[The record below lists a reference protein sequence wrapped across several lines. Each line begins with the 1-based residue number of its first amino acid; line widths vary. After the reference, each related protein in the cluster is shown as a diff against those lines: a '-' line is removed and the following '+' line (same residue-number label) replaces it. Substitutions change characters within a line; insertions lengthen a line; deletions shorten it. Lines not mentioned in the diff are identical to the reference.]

1 MLKKKVHQSREL
13 KFWEISK
20 YTCPGLSVLNVE
32 NMVFFSS
39 LSSSSSPPLLHGLGE
54 SPVLGSSMV
63 VSLSIFLVY
72 LYLIFQMVDIY
83 MLVVECGYVPFSF
96 QCMTILVKGIT
107 HNTQNHRMVLPLHSH
122 QTMELHMCI
131 ISSEFVL
138 T

>member
-13 KFWEISK
+13 KFWKISK

-39 LSSSSSPPLLHGLGE
+39 SLSSSSPPLLHGLGE
-54 SPVLGSSMV
+54 SPVLGSSIV
-63 VSLSIFLVY
+63 VSLSIFFLVY
-72 LYLIFQMVDIY
+72 LYLVFRMVDIY
-83 MLVVECGYVPFSF
+83 LVVECEYVPFSF

-131 ISSEFVL
+131 TSSEFVL